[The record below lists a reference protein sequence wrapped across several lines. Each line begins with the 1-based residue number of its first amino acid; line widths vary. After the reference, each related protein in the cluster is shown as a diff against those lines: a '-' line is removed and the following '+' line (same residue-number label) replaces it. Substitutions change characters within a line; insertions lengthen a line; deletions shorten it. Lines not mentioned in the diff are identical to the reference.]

1 MSDYD
6 HVIKVALFGEPNVGK
21 LTLCSNFSDNFG
33 SELYP
38 GIHVW
43 IKTLI
48 VDDLRVRLSIHQF
61 DMNREYPSFFLL
73 PTYLRG
79 TLGGIFMYDITNNS
93 SLAFIDDWLAIMRKH
108 KKEGYPIIFI
118 GNKAD
123 LVDNREVSIE
133 EGTRIA
139 KSKGIDEFFE
149 CSGKTGENVKY
160 IFLKLI
166 KLLWENESNLT
177 LKILLTMTPDEYL
190 NNFTNNLRILERSKL
205 IISKKKNMN
214 LERIQKIEQD
224 IIFFKDTIQNIQND
238 PQYIE
243 HLKDEF
249 RQMNLFS
256 KEFTE
261 KSTKYVQKLNRIQI

>member
-21 LTLCSNFSDNFG
+21 LTLCSNFSDYFG
-33 SELYP
+33 SYLHP
-38 GIHVW
+38 GVHIW

-48 VDDLRVRLSIHQF
+48 VDDLRVRLSIYQI
-61 DMNREYPSFFLL
+61 DMNRDSFLL
-73 PTYLRG
+73 PTYVRG

-93 SLAFIDDWLAIMRKH
+93 SLASIDDWLAIMRKVR
-108 KKEGYPIIFI
+108 KEGFLIIVV

-133 EGTRIA
+133 EGTRFA
-139 KSKGIDEFFE
+139 KSKGIDGFFE
-149 CSGKTGENVKY
+149 CSGKTGENVED

-166 KLLWENESNLT
+166 KLLWENESNRT
-177 LKILLTMTPDEYL
+177 LDILLKMTPNEYL
-190 NNFTNNLRILERSKL
+190 NNFTNNLRILERTKL
-205 IISKKKNMN
+205 IISKKKIMD

-224 IIFFKDTIQNIQND
+224 IIFFNDQIQNIRND

-243 HLKDEF
+243 HLKNEF

-261 KSTKYVQKLNRIQI
+261 KSTKYLQKLYRILV